1 MSSNNKSSST
11 IWPCRSGDRQPG
23 KNSKQKASMNTNGK
37 KARKE
42 TGMNRHE
49 LKRATRMKRH
59 EHLGDTPYNPNI
71 GTNAR
76 KAESRRALN
85 RM

>member
-1 MSSNNKSSST
+1 
-11 IWPCRSGDRQPG
+11 
-23 KNSKQKASMNTNGK
+23 MNTNGK

-59 EHLGDTPYNPNI
+59 ERLGDAPYNPNI

-76 KAESRRALN
+76 KSESRRALK
-85 RM
+85 RV